1 LVAAMIAF
9 LPAAD
14 SLRLGLGVA
23 GGAGVSAFLAP
34 AHLFRCA
41 SAIARQE
48 ITEERKKGTA

>member
-1 LVAAMIAF
+1 MIAF